1 MYYLRRIK
9 AYNTFFLNTIIS
21 LMILILSLYIMGT
34 SDNFPGATNFAYG
47 QEAIQMTHNYKIQ

>member
-1 MYYLRRIK
+1 
-9 AYNTFFLNTIIS
+9 
-21 LMILILSLYIMGT
+21 MGT